1 MIKILFMK
9 MMGELLMGLYLVSEG
24 GRKGLSVSEIRTGCA
39 KSGEIL
45 WLEK

>member
-1 MIKILFMK
+1 MR
-9 MMGELLMGLYLVSEG
+9 LYLVSEG
-24 GRKGLSVSEIRTGCA
+24 GRKGLSVSEVRTGCA